1 MYIIIVGAGKIS
13 TYLAELLL
21 DENHDPVIVEKDK
34 DLCQKVSNDLDIEVV
49 NGDATEPD
57 VLKRAG
63 IEQADAIVSL
73 TGKDET
79 NMVISLIA
87 KELGAKQIAAR
98 IEKVQYDERV
108 LEKLGIDIVIH
119 PEAAAAGYI
128 EELITKPE
136 VLDLVFL
143 SKGDAEIMELKL
155 KQNSPFIG
163 KKISEINIPKNSS
176 IVAIREEKEL
186 LIPDKD
192 TVLNQDSKILVL
204 AKSGASEEVRKFF
217 A

>member
-204 AKSGASEEVRKFF
+204 AKSSASEEVRKFF

>member
-186 LIPDKD
+186 LIPDKG
-192 TVLNQDSKILVL
+192 TVLTQESKILVL
-204 AKSGASEEVRKFF
+204 AKSSASEEVRKFF

>member
-143 SKGDAEIMELKL
+143 SKGDAEIMELKI

-163 KKISEINIPKNSS
+163 KKIPYSALLRSS
-176 IVAIREEKEL
+176 
-186 LIPDKD
+186 
-192 TVLNQDSKILVL
+192 
-204 AKSGASEEVRKFF
+204 
-217 A
+217 

>member
-1 MYIIIVGAGKIS
+1 LYIIIVGAGKIS

-192 TVLNQDSKILVL
+192 TAITKDSKILVL